1 MKRPVVKLRGLTR
14 IANDLRA
21 VGVRRFAIEI
31 DFDEAE
37 EGKRRIGFASDV
49 SEATGG
55 FGIETEDEGDDE

>member
-37 EGKRRIGFASDV
+37 EGKRRIGFTSDV
-49 SEATGG
+49 SEGVVGIVPADDDGG
-55 FGIETEDEGDDE
+55 DE